1 MHSVLPGRDPEPN
14 VPPQSLPVPLHVA
27 DAPAPGKSLAGDW
40 LPTWQR
46 LAVIS
51 LLFALFVFCSSLAL
65 DYILLVHR
73 DSPVAT
79 VEVSDALAALLAGVL
94 FYKILDAG
102 RRRRKLILQR
112 LETIDQMNHH
122 IRNALQVISFSVHA
136 NQEHAREVADIDRA
150 VNRVQWALREILPKM

>member
-1 MHSVLPGRDPEPN
+1 MHTVSPGRQPESN
-14 VPPQSLPVPLHVA
+14 LPPQPPLSISEP
-27 DAPAPGKSLAGDW
+27 PASAKSLAHDW
-40 LPTWQR
+40 LPSWRR

-51 LLFALFVFCSSLAL
+51 LMFALFVFCSSLAL

-79 VEVSDALAALLAGVL
+79 VEVSNALAALLAGIL

-122 IRNALQVISFSVHA
+122 IRNALQVISFTVHA
-136 NQEHAREVADIDRA
+136 NQEHAKEVANIDRA
-150 VNRVQWALREILPKM
+150 VSRIQWALREILPKM

>member
-1 MHSVLPGRDPEPN
+1 MHSVSPGPQPD
-14 VPPQSLPVPLHVA
+14 VPPQPQIHVPQL
-27 DAPAPGKSLAGDW
+27 PAPGKSLADDW
-40 LPTWQR
+40 LPNWRR

-122 IRNALQVISFSVHA
+122 IRNALQVISFTVHA
-136 NQEHAREVADIDRA
+136 NQEHAKEVTNIDRA
-150 VNRVQWALREILPKM
+150 VNRIQWALREILPKM

>member
-1 MHSVLPGRDPEPN
+1 MHSVSPGRDPGAK
-14 VPPQSLPVPLHVA
+14 VPPPTTSVQIPEP
-27 DAPAPGKSLAGDW
+27 PAPGKPLAHDW
-40 LPTWQR
+40 LPSWQR
-46 LAVIS
+46 LAVIA

-65 DYILLVHR
+65 DYLLLVHR

-136 NQEHAREVADIDRA
+136 NQEHAKEVANIDRA
-150 VNRVQWALREILPKM
+150 VNRIQWALREILPKM

>member
-1 MHSVLPGRDPEPN
+1 MHSVSPGHDQMPGPPSQHQIHLPELASAR
-14 VPPQSLPVPLHVA
+14 
-27 DAPAPGKSLAGDW
+27 SLADDW
-40 LPTWQR
+40 FPSWKR

-51 LLFALFVFCSSLAL
+51 LLFALFVFCIGLAL
-65 DYILLVHR
+65 DYLLLVHR

-79 VEVSDALAALLAGVL
+79 VEASDALAGLLAGVL

-122 IRNALQVISFSVHA
+122 IRNALQVISFTVHA
-136 NQEHAREVADIDRA
+136 NQEHAKEVANIDRA
-150 VNRVQWALREILPKM
+150 VNRIQWTLREILPKM

>member
-1 MHSVLPGRDPEPN
+1 MHSISSGREPGSDLPQRRVPITEQAAPE
-14 VPPQSLPVPLHVA
+14 
-27 DAPAPGKSLAGDW
+27 KSLAHDW
-40 LPTWQR
+40 LPNWRR

-65 DYILLVHR
+65 DYLLLVHR
-73 DSPVAT
+73 DSPLAT

-122 IRNALQVISFSVHA
+122 IRNALQVISFTVHA
-136 NQEHAREVADIDRA
+136 NQEHAQEVANIDRA
-150 VNRVQWALREILPKM
+150 VNRIQWALREILPKM

>member
-1 MHSVLPGRDPEPN
+1 MQSVSPEHEHGLGPTSQPHVQLPEP
-14 VPPQSLPVPLHVA
+14 PLPI
-27 DAPAPGKSLAGDW
+27 KSLAHDW
-40 LPTWQR
+40 LPSWQR

-51 LLFALFVFCSSLAL
+51 LLFALFVFCISLAL
-65 DYILLVHR
+65 DYLLLVHR

-79 VEVSDALAALLAGVL
+79 VEVSDALAGLLAGVL

-112 LETIDQMNHH
+112 LESIDQMNHH

-136 NQEHAREVADIDRA
+136 NQEHAKEVANIDRA
-150 VNRVQWALREILPKM
+150 VNRIQWALREILPKM

>member
-1 MHSVLPGRDPEPN
+1 MHSVLPGREPEANLPPQPHPQIPEPS
-14 VPPQSLPVPLHVA
+14 PP
-27 DAPAPGKSLAGDW
+27 GGSLAHDW
-40 LPTWQR
+40 LPSWRR

-51 LLFALFVFCSSLAL
+51 LLFALFVFCSSLAV
-65 DYILLVHR
+65 DYLLLVHR

-122 IRNALQVISFSVHA
+122 IRNALQVISFTVHA
-136 NQEHAREVADIDRA
+136 NQEHAKEVANIDRA
-150 VNRVQWALREILPKM
+150 VNRIQWTLREILPKM

>member
-14 VPPQSLPVPLHVA
+14 VPPQSLPVPLQVA
-27 DAPAPGKSLAGDW
+27 DPPAPGKSLAGHW
-40 LPTWQR
+40 FPTWQR

-73 DSPVAT
+73 DSPLAT

-136 NQEHAREVADIDRA
+136 NQEHAKEVADIDRA

>member
-1 MHSVLPGRDPEPN
+1 MHSISSGPQPDFPPEPRIH
-14 VPPQSLPVPLHVA
+14 VPELP
-27 DAPAPGKSLAGDW
+27 APAKSLAYDW
-40 LPTWQR
+40 LPNWRR
-46 LAVIS
+46 LVVIS

-112 LETIDQMNHH
+112 LESIDQMNHH
-122 IRNALQVISFSVHA
+122 IRNALQVISFTIHA
-136 NQEHAREVADIDRA
+136 NQEHAKEVANIDRA
-150 VNRVQWALREILPKM
+150 VNRIQWALREILPKM

>member
-1 MHSVLPGRDPEPN
+1 MHTVSSGPEPD
-14 VPPQSLPVPLHVA
+14 VPQPQTQIHIPES
-27 DAPAPGKSLAGDW
+27 PAPGKPLAHDW

-46 LAVIS
+46 LAMIS
-51 LLFALFVFCSSLAL
+51 VLFALFVFCSSLVL

-79 VEVSDALAALLAGVL
+79 VEVSNALAALLAGVL

-112 LETIDQMNHH
+112 LESIDQMNHH
-122 IRNALQVISFSVHA
+122 IRNALQVISFTVHA
-136 NQEHAREVADIDRA
+136 NQEHAKEVANIDRA
-150 VNRVQWALREILPKM
+150 VNRIQWALREILPKM